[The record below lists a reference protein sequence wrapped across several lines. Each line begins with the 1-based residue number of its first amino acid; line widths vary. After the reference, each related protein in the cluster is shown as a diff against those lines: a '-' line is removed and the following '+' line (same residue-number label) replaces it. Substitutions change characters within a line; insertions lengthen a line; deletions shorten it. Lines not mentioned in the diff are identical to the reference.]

1 MANDSISA
9 LANVKC
15 LSNGWWEDHEQGLQV
30 IKRWKMTPPGTG
42 KVNVDAT
49 MSVNASIL
57 RVVIQDEMQSV
68 LKLGQR
74 KV

>member
-1 MANDSISA
+1 MEI
-9 LANVKC
+9 
-15 LSNGWWEDHEQGLQV
+15 
-30 IKRWKMTPPGTG
+30 TPSGTG
-42 KVNVDAT
+42 KVNIDAT
-49 MSVNASIL
+49 MSMNASIL

>member
-1 MANDSISA
+1 MTS
-9 LANVKC
+9 
-15 LSNGWWEDHEQGLQV
+15 SNQ
-30 IKRWKMTPPGTG
+30 KMEITPPGTV

-49 MSVNASIL
+49 MSTMNASIL
-57 RVVIQDEMQSV
+57 RVLVQDEIQSI

>member
-9 LANVKC
+9 LGNAKY
-15 LSNGWWEDHEQGLQV
+15 LSKDGNY
-30 IKRWKMTPPGTG
+30 PAGTV
-42 KVNVDAT
+42 KVNVDAA

-57 RVVIQDEMQSV
+57 RVVVQDEMQSV

>member
-1 MANDSISA
+1 MEIT
-9 LANVKC
+9 L
-15 LSNGWWEDHEQGLQV
+15 
-30 IKRWKMTPPGTG
+30 PGTV

-57 RVVIQDEMQSV
+57 RVVVQDEMQSI
-68 LKLGQR
+68 LKLRQR

>member
-1 MANDSISA
+1 MEI
-9 LANVKC
+9 
-15 LSNGWWEDHEQGLQV
+15 
-30 IKRWKMTPPGTG
+30 TPPGTV

-57 RVVIQDEMQSV
+57 RVVVQDEMQSI